1 MQFKN
6 LISYII
12 YGFKNHKLHLLSFI
26 INSILLLYAILE
38 YRERIFDTSNENDIY
53 ILLVIFIL
61 NFIWQLYG
69 TISDFILY
77 FHNKLYSEIDIQEI
91 NYKNFISKDEC
102 IEKISTLGVI
112 SYNSNLCVQIRE
124 EKFECFNDKT
134 ATKKVNLY
142 IKTYFNFLFP
152 FLYTHFKN
160 ITFNKKAF
168 RNDTKLCLSGKIVAG
183 RQVNLCK
190 GYYYNTYLTNK
201 IFDKALFVND
211 SPVIYPPYCS
221 IYKVISLPF
230 EYFSNEIGVSTLAI
244 TSDGWLFFQQQ
255 GNGADNSPGLIV
267 PSGSGSAD
275 WKDYNPKYTL
285 DEIISVSTKREL
297 SEETGYGNKHVNDII
312 IKNKVLGMF
321 RWLNLGGKPEFVSI
335 TLMRISINDIHPL
348 HSEQYFYLNN
358 NYCFKIINN
367 SCIDNAEL
375 EKCWKIIK
383 DIRCSV
389 PLYMNLKI
397 LKEYI
402 ENEKNKEEL
411 LKLFLCK

>member
-134 ATKKVNLY
+134 ATKK
-142 IKTYFNFLFP
+142 
-152 FLYTHFKN
+152 
-160 ITFNKKAF
+160 
-168 RNDTKLCLSGKIVAG
+168 
-183 RQVNLCK
+183 
-190 GYYYNTYLTNK
+190 
-201 IFDKALFVND
+201 
-211 SPVIYPPYCS
+211 
-221 IYKVISLPF
+221 
-230 EYFSNEIGVSTLAI
+230 
-244 TSDGWLFFQQQ
+244 
-255 GNGADNSPGLIV
+255 
-267 PSGSGSAD
+267 
-275 WKDYNPKYTL
+275 
-285 DEIISVSTKREL
+285 
-297 SEETGYGNKHVNDII
+297 
-312 IKNKVLGMF
+312 
-321 RWLNLGGKPEFVSI
+321 
-335 TLMRISINDIHPL
+335 
-348 HSEQYFYLNN
+348 
-358 NYCFKIINN
+358 
-367 SCIDNAEL
+367 
-375 EKCWKIIK
+375 
-383 DIRCSV
+383 
-389 PLYMNLKI
+389 
-397 LKEYI
+397 
-402 ENEKNKEEL
+402 
-411 LKLFLCK
+411 